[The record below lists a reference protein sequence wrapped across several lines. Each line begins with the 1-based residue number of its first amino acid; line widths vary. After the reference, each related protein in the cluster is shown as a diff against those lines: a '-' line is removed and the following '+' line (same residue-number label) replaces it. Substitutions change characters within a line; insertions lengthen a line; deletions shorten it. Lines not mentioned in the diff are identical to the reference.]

1 MPNFVETLV
10 PGKIMSQN
18 VNRSSERHWTTEIRK
33 ASLNLRSRDLITH
46 FKNKM
51 RVMHENGVMARK
63 DAISGKMYS

>member
-33 ASLNLRSRDLITH
+33 ASLNLRSRDLITRSRDLITH
-46 FKNKM
+46 F
-51 RVMHENGVMARK
+51 
-63 DAISGKMYS
+63 